1 MKVKIQA
8 GAEFDLLTE
17 EELRRT
23 LASWLTEIHRGA
35 RFVRRVAQGVANAS
49 GDIVIAPVDFGPEAG
64 FVWDIRRVSTWAAG
78 AGVDIPMYA
87 NEITPTNFVGFSGD
101 QSETLTRGSLVL
113 TPNERL
119 VLGGAGAAPVNET
132 VSVNLQ
138 AWEVPSQLAWQL
150 L

>member
-8 GAEFDLLTE
+8 GAELDLLTE

-23 LASWLTEIHRGA
+23 LASWLTELHRGA
-35 RFVRRVAQGVANAS
+35 RFVRRVAQGVADAS

-64 FVWDIRRVSTWAAG
+64 FVWDVRRVSCWADGNGLA
-78 AGVDIPMYA
+78 IPMYA
-87 NEITPTNFVGFSGD
+87 NEITPTNFVGLSGD

-113 TPNERL
+113 NPNERL
-119 VLGGAGAAPVNET
+119 VLGGAAPANQT